1 MRPPHNTDCVNLNGK
16 RAATSDLEMPPEVRA
31 RRSASSDT
39 HGSVPSAAHN
49 DATANDV
56 HGTATSDNHTGAA
69 SSDAHTGVN
78 GTRAAAGFLDM
89 QPEAPPYQSC
99 KRPKHRHIVR
109 GRPPEA

>member
-1 MRPPHNTDCVNLNGK
+1 MRPLHNTDCVNLNGK

-31 RRSASSDT
+31 RRSASSDA
-39 HGSVPSAAHN
+39 HGSVPSDIYTGAA
-49 DATANDV
+49 ANDV
-56 HGTATSDNHTGAA
+56 HGTATSDNHAGAA

-78 GTRAAAGFLDM
+78 I
-89 QPEAPPYQSC
+89 QPEAPPYRPC